1 MGLVESH
8 GSEHCLDY
16 LRFDINSRSWF
27 PKIFETL
34 TLTLGNEMFQFDG
47 KKIIYIYIFVSDGW
61 LNHQLERQLKIQ

>member
-8 GSEHCLDY
+8 GGEHCLDY

-47 KKIIYIYIFVSDGW
+47 EAQPPTRASTQNPVNVQGGELYT
-61 LNHQLERQLKIQ
+61 